1 MILETKIPTVGES
14 INEVTLSKWYKN
26 DGDLVQ
32 QDDMLCEIESEKAT
46 FELNAEKAGKLK
58 ILATEGSAIKI
69 GEVVCTIDTDAA
81 PALTETPAK
90 EEKKA
95 ETQAATGS
103 QSSKQESPAITGV
116 KEPVT
121 QKAPIPTIE
130 KIKETAPASNGKG
143 KSEKS
148 TKTAATAPVKPA
160 EPKKPFSR
168 SERREKI
175 STLRKA
181 VAKHLV
187 AAKNQTAML
196 TTFNEADMK
205 AIMDI
210 RAKYKDIF
218 KEKNGVNLGFM
229 SFFTKA
235 VTNTLNEWQAV
246 NAFIDGEEL
255 IYHDYCDIGIAVS
268 TPKGLTVPVIRN
280 AESLSIVELE
290 QKVADLGKR
299 GRENKLTPDEMS
311 GGTFTISNGGVFG
324 SLLSTPILNSPQ
336 SAILGMHKI
345 QDRAV
350 VIDGQIAVRPMMYL
364 ALSYDHRIIDGHEAV
379 SFLIRIKEQLEH
391 PEQLLS
397 GSNPVKDL
405 LGL

>member
-32 QDDMLCEIESEKAT
+32 QDDLLCEIESEKAS

-58 ILATEGSAIKI
+58 IVAAEGSVIKI

-81 PALTETPAK
+81 VAAESPAK

-95 ETQAATGS
+95 EAKTVPQPA
-103 QSSKQESPAITGV
+103 KQEAPSIAAV
-116 KEPVT
+116 KEPAT
-121 QKAPIPTIE
+121 QKAPTPTIE
-130 KIKETAPASNGKG
+130 KVKEAAPAANGKG
-143 KSEKS
+143 KSEKN
-148 TKTAATAPVKPA
+148 TKTAATAPVKPT

-168 SERREKI
+168 NERREKM
-175 STLRKA
+175 SNLRKA

-196 TTFNEADMK
+196 TTFNEVDMK
-205 AIMDI
+205 VIMDI
-210 RAKYKDIF
+210 RAKYKDSF

-229 SFFTKA
+229 SFFTKS
-235 VTNTLNEWQAV
+235 VTNALNEWQAI

-255 IYHDYCDIGIAVS
+255 VYHDYCDIGIAVS

-280 AESLSIVELE
+280 AESLSIVEIE

-299 GRENKLTPDEMS
+299 GRDNKLTPDEMN

-345 QDRAV
+345 QDRPV
-350 VIDGQIAVRPMMYL
+350 VIDGQVVVRPMMYL

-379 SFLIRIKEQLEH
+379 SFLVRIKEQLEH
-391 PEQLLS
+391 PEQLVS
-397 GSNPVKDL
+397 GSDPVKNL

>member
-14 INEVTLSKWYKN
+14 INEVTLSKWYKK
-26 DGDLVQ
+26 DGDIVQ

-58 ILATEGSAIKI
+58 ILFAEGSVVKI

-81 PALTETPAK
+81 PAVAETVAPAQ
-90 EEKKA
+90 EEKKTEPQTA
-95 ETQAATGS
+95 PEPQPA
-103 QSSKQESPAITGV
+103 KQEAPLVTAV
-116 KEPVT
+116 KEPVV
-121 QKAPIPTIE
+121 QKAPIPAIE
-130 KIKETAPASNGKG
+130 KVKEPAPATNGKS
-143 KSEKS
+143 KSEKPA
-148 TKTAATAPVKPA
+148 KTITAPVKP
-160 EPKKPFSR
+160 FSR
-168 SERREKI
+168 GERREKM

-196 TTFNEADMK
+196 TTFNEVNMK
-205 AIMDI
+205 AVMDI
-210 RAKYKDIF
+210 RAKYKEGF

-235 VTNTLNEWQAV
+235 VTNALNDWKAV

-255 IYHDYCDIGIAVS
+255 VYHDYCDIGIAVS

-280 AESLSIVELE
+280 AESLSIAELE

-299 GRENKLTPDEMS
+299 GRDNKLTPDEMS

-336 SAILGMHKI
+336 SAILGLHNI

-350 VIDGQIAVRPMMYL
+350 VIDGQIVVRPMMYL

-379 SFLIRIKEQLEH
+379 SFLVRVKEQIEH

-397 GSNPVKDL
+397 GSDPVKDL
-405 LGL
+405 LGV